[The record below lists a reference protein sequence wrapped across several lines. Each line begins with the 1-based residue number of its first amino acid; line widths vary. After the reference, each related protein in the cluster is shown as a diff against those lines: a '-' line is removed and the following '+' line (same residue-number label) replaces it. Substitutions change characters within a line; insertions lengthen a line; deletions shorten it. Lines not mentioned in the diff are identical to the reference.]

1 MNIDGI
7 SMSSSNQ
14 TRKLYRSI
22 GHKLHPL
29 VIVKELSENVS
40 AEIERALN
48 DHELIKIR
56 VLAADRELKK
66 ILIDTICKKHK
77 AELIQ
82 VAGHVA
88 LILRAAKKPNP
99 ALSNLQR
106 YQHTQG

>member
-1 MNIDGI
+1 MN
-7 SMSSSNQ
+7 SSNQ
-14 TRKLYRSI
+14 TRKTYRSI

-29 VIVKELSENVS
+29 VIVKELNANVS
-40 AEIERALN
+40 AEIDRALN

-56 VLAADRELKK
+56 ILAADRELKK
-66 ILIDTICKKHK
+66 ILLDNVCKKLN

-88 LILRAAKKPNP
+88 LIFRAARKPNP

-106 YQHTQG
+106 HAKSQ